1 MKMKDLNEKYGD
13 DDFGLKDRGR
23 ELDNDERGMSGRDFG
38 DSKMTPSMQLKMI
51 QNIDSKQT
59 LKTLDG
65 EEVEMDNKQATL
77 LRSMIDGSMGPNTI
91 AMMFKPSAVER
102 MTAIIMDSTKLK
114 KLLSSNNLILFIALS
129 TSASGQGSLYFSSKF
144 LSNDPALTPILIEQL
159 LSLAALTTSKT
170 LSLDPILPGL
180 ILKQLAPI
188 FAASMGF

>member
-1 MKMKDLNEKYGD
+1 MKDLNEKYGD

-114 KLLSSNNLILFIALS
+114 KLLSAKSAQEMKNMMAQMANLSS
-129 TSASGQGSLYFSSKF
+129 TDKRPDKSIY
-144 LSNDPALTPILIEQL
+144 
-159 LSLAALTTSKT
+159 
-170 LSLDPILPGL
+170 
-180 ILKQLAPI
+180 
-188 FAASMGF
+188 